1 MVKGLAAH
9 RMSDKHDLSYI
20 PRTFD
25 RESTLMAM
33 LFRVRRDERRAWV
46 VLIEDQLYGEY
57 LGRDQAILD
66 AIEAVKDARAIG
78 GEAEVWDEA
87 KTLRLY

>member
-1 MVKGLAAH
+1 
-9 RMSDKHDLSYI
+9 
-20 PRTFD
+20 
-25 RESTLMAM
+25 MAM